1 MSGKYFVSAA
11 EDEGARW
18 PFDPGQITAVAAELH
33 AGAEVLGPFGSGTYE
48 ITLPGQDGHEHEVTY
63 HADTPV
69 FIFREEDH
77 IVITAGFV
85 LRLLQRL
92 APDTPAVWMADFDG
106 DVNPLRVSGLSV
118 DDFVREI
125 WGEPVYPAT

>member
-1 MSGKYFVSAA
+1 MSGKYFVSAS

-18 PFDPGQITAVAAELH
+18 PFGIDQIRDLAAELH
-33 AGAEVLGPFGSGTYE
+33 PGAEVLGPFSSGAYQ
-48 ITLPGQDGHEHEVTY
+48 IMLPAQDGREHEVTY
-63 HADTPV
+63 HADNPV
-69 FIFREEDH
+69 FVFAEEDH
-77 IVITAGFV
+77 IIVTAGFV

-106 DVNPLRVSGLSV
+106 DVAPLRVAGLSA

-125 WGEPVYPAT
+125 WGEPVYPGA